1 YFWDFGDGVTSTA
14 HTPPDH
20 IYSSVV
26 TETTYTVSFTVTDE
40 NGCSSTATQQITI
53 YPDISTSFTFSPDG
67 VCSSDTVTFDA
78 SSSTGGL
85 NYIWDFGDGSPGV
98 NTTDPVTNHLF
109 RAYNNA
115 ACTPDQLF
123 TTSLV
128 VTNSNNCQSGTN
140 DVVTMLRRPQPL
152 LADPTTNF
160 SNCLSSPTPDDPDYL
175 LTVNNVT
182 QFMACVDS
190 MNIEWGDGAVTYNLI
205 ASSFPVSH
213 LYTTINQFSLRVIA
227 YTNGC
232 YGDTIYLV
240 SNQSVPASAGVNIA
254 ASTVNCAP
262 HDYTFELTNYAGN
275 SNGTIYT
282 WDFGDG
288 SPGVT
293 WVHPDPL
300 SVDTIVH
307 TYTESACAVTTNPQ
321 TPDYT
326 VTLVVSNLCASRTTT
341 VNGIYVYSAPE
352 IRIEFVDQ
360 RDTICLNESACI
372 RNLSDPGYGGLVS
385 CDSTS
390 AFTID
395 FGDGAGSVQAPL
407 NDSICSNPY
416 SLPGTY
422 KITIDGE
429 NSANSCGTVSD
440 STTVLVVGTHGEFIA
455 DTVCFGGMTQFTD
468 LSYCYSDTTYTAD
481 PGILP
486 SSWEWDFGDP
496 NTNQDTSTLQNPGY
510 TYLSS
515 GVFQVTLIVG
525 NSFGCDSIFIDSV
538 YVDDMQIDSV
548 HITDIACHNAN
559 DGIIEIYSSLG
570 IGSHTYTLTPG
581 GIVNS
586 SGIFNNLA
594 AGTYTVTVADDH
606 GCSVFNDTLT
616 IRNPD
621 AIAVVVD
628 SFTDITCNGFD
639 DGTIQVSASGG
650 VGVLSFTLNPGGI
663 LNTTGLFENLAGGDY
678 TVSVTDENGCPPTVT
693 AAITIVDPPA
703 LTFTS
708 ITTINNTCHNI
719 NDGEITAVGTGGIG
733 IITYTLNPDLI
744 SNTTGVFSGLWG
756 GTYSITITDDNNCT
770 TTSPDVTIVNPPAI
784 VISSIVPMD
793 VTCHGAGDGSITIV
807 ASGGVGVL
815 NYTLDPGAIT
825 NSTGQFTGLTGGI
838 YNVTIEDETGCQE
851 NTGNITINDPGIIE
865 INFEQATNITCNNLN
880 DGTITVS
887 VIGGTAPF
895 TYTLNPGSVSN
906 NTGIFNGLAAGIYTV
921 LAEDLNGCPSDMS
934 SPLTIVNPPLL
945 EIVSEAGTGITCHNA
960 NDGTITITAQGGTG
974 TLTYTLNPGGI
985 QNTTG
990 IFSNLPGNDYTVTV
1004 EDANL
1009 CSAISNNIPIVNPD
1023 GIIDN
1028 IIQTNITCYGDQDGT
1043 ITINASGGTGSL
1055 EYSLDNGFTFSALSF
1070 YDNLAP
1076 ATYVVVIRDAIGCL
1090 TPGEAVVISQPELL
1104 EITSFNVINTS
1115 CYGCMDG
1122 EAEAVVVG
1130 GTGPYTHSWSNGT
1143 TLNPATGLG
1152 VGTYT
1157 DTITDAHGCTT
1168 FAEVTITEPQPLLV
1182 TTDSADAVCYG
1193 TNTGWVSATVT
1204 GGTAPYTY
1212 SWIRLPDFTEIGTTD
1227 LLSNQ
1232 GVGTYRVTVYDF
1244 FNNMVVDEVS
1254 IGQPDMLALTFN
1266 FSDTVCFGATNG
1278 WGEVIPT
1285 GGVPSYTYLWN
1296 DPGLST
1302 TPDIS
1307 NLPAGIYE
1315 VVVTDSHLCQTTDQ
1329 FEIIENAEMLV
1340 AVTVA
1345 DPIICSGQSTQLTA
1359 TPSGGTTPYV
1369 SYLWDPAVDLDD
1381 PTSATPLASPVVSTT
1396 YTVLVTDTRGCTT
1409 TNQVLLEVFPS
1420 PTAQM
1425 GYNNP
1430 CASNVVYFFDFSLP
1444 NGDSIVAYS
1453 WDFGDGNFSTNQNP
1467 VHYYAAIGASYDVS
1481 LTVMN
1486 ENGCIDVLYE
1496 TIFVNPTLGADFTAD
1511 LVCLGDSTQFIDTAL
1526 VPATVA
1532 SWSWDFGDG
1541 TTSDLHNPK
1550 HAYLLP
1556 GTYQVSLTITDNN
1569 GCQEFVS
1576 HLVEVN
1582 PLPIPA
1588 FSAQTSCLGDLTF
1601 FTDLTQDPSST
1612 IDIWS
1617 WDFGDPA
1624 SGADN
1629 ISGLQNPS
1637 HLYTIAGDYNVTLVV
1652 VNQNGCADT
1661 LVQTTVI
1668 FPDPIVLFT
1677 ADTVCFGTAT
1687 HFTDLSFVAAGQITS
1702 WNWDFGDGFNSTLQ
1716 NPTHLYGASGK
1727 YEVILQASNAGG
1739 CMGQY
1744 SDSIWVHG
1752 QPVAGFNF
1760 PSVCVNETGQF
1771 FDASVPADTAIVSW
1785 NWNFGDGNTSTL
1797 QNPVHTYL
1805 FSSNF
1810 NVRLEIIDAN
1820 GCSDVVF
1827 QSIVVD
1833 PLPYVDFDY
1842 SLATCANDTTYFT
1855 DLSIPNA
1862 ASIISWLWDFGDGN
1876 SSDLQNPGH
1885 YFGTDGVFTVTLTVI
1900 NSNGCPNTTQQQID
1914 IYAPP
1919 LAGFSSSPG
1928 CLGFPIQFTDE
1939 TTLLSGSIIDWEWN
1953 FGEPIS
1959 GPNNV
1964 SFAQNPT
1971 HNYSGTGVYL
1981 VTLIVTSSDLCYDT
1995 IQRQITV
2002 FASPTGD
2009 FISTNACLNDIT
2021 FFTDLSVQGDAP
2033 IISWYWNFGDATYS
2047 SEQNPS
2053 HVYGNSGQ
2061 YIAFLTITDTN
2072 GCSVTVNRLVNVFAL
2087 PIPQF
2092 IYEHACE
2099 NTMAHFTD
2107 YSVGSGAPIISWFW
2121 DFGDPGSGANN
2132 FSTQQNPAHE
2142 YLLAGTYP
2150 VTLSVT
2156 NMNGCQNTNTT
2167 DVLVEPGPVAEFIY
2181 DSVCS
2186 GSPTYFID
2194 QSYSLGSP
2202 ITNWYWNFGD
2212 GSTSNIPMP
2221 VHTFAAT
2228 GIYNVALSITI
2239 ANGCVD
2245 QVIHQV
2251 IIEDGPVA
2259 DFSYMDP
2266 TCTLDILQF
2275 TDLSYTSG
2283 ISPIISW
2290 YWEFG
2295 DGGNSTD
2302 QNPTHFYSIPGTY
2315 QVSLTVENTNSC
2327 VNTIT
2332 KSVTSGV
2339 APVAGFSFDANTCDT
2354 VHFTDQ
2360 SSVSGATI
2368 ISWNWNFGDPLSGT
2382 NNFST
2387 LQNPT
2392 HIYTLSGSYDVR
2404 LIVESDGACSDTII
2418 QTLLITQPVADF
2430 NIVNNGDCANGP
2442 IQFADLSYSTGVS
2455 ITGWLWNFGD
2465 PASGSSNV
2473 STAQNPTHAFSTGGA
2488 YNVTLIVTDQN
2499 GCSNTITRTVTT
2511 LPAPVSLFSA
2521 TPVSSSSCQNSEVQ
2535 FTDLS
2540 AAVGSPLVEWSW
2552 SFGDGSPDSVII
2564 SPDSPNI
2571 IHTFPSNG
2579 TYMVSLAVTNAAG
2592 CSDLYLQAITVSST
2606 DFIIDFSYTIDS
2618 CLT

>member
-1 YFWDFGDGVTSTA
+1 
-14 HTPPDH
+14 
-20 IYSSVV
+20 
-26 TETTYTVSFTVTDE
+26 
-40 NGCSSTATQQITI
+40 
-53 YPDISTSFTFSPDG
+53 
-67 VCSSDTVTFDA
+67 
-78 SSSTGGL
+78 
-85 NYIWDFGDGSPGV
+85 
-98 NTTDPVTNHLF
+98 
-109 RAYNNA
+109 
-115 ACTPDQLF
+115 
-123 TTSLV
+123 
-128 VTNSNNCQSGTN
+128 
-140 DVVTMLRRPQPL
+140 
-152 LADPTTNF
+152 
-160 SNCLSSPTPDDPDYL
+160 
-175 LTVNNVT
+175 
-182 QFMACVDS
+182 
-190 MNIEWGDGAVTYNLI
+190 
-205 ASSFPVSH
+205 
-213 LYTTINQFSLRVIA
+213 
-227 YTNGC
+227 
-232 YGDTIYLV
+232 
-240 SNQSVPASAGVNIA
+240 
-254 ASTVNCAP
+254 
-262 HDYTFELTNYAGN
+262 
-275 SNGTIYT
+275 
-282 WDFGDG
+282 
-288 SPGVT
+288 
-293 WVHPDPL
+293 
-300 SVDTIVH
+300 
-307 TYTESACAVTTNPQ
+307 
-321 TPDYT
+321 
-326 VTLVVSNLCASRTTT
+326 
-341 VNGIYVYSAPE
+341 
-352 IRIEFVDQ
+352 
-360 RDTICLNESACI
+360 
-372 RNLSDPGYGGLVS
+372 
-385 CDSTS
+385 
-390 AFTID
+390 
-395 FGDGAGSVQAPL
+395 
-407 NDSICSNPY
+407 
-416 SLPGTY
+416 
-422 KITIDGE
+422 
-429 NSANSCGTVSD
+429 
-440 STTVLVVGTHGEFIA
+440 
-455 DTVCFGGMTQFTD
+455 
-468 LSYCYSDTTYTAD
+468 
-481 PGILP
+481 
-486 SSWEWDFGDP
+486 
-496 NTNQDTSTLQNPGY
+496 
-510 TYLSS
+510 
-515 GVFQVTLIVG
+515 
-525 NSFGCDSIFIDSV
+525 
-538 YVDDMQIDSV
+538 
-548 HITDIACHNAN
+548 
-559 DGIIEIYSSLG
+559 
-570 IGSHTYTLTPG
+570 
-581 GIVNS
+581 
-586 SGIFNNLA
+586 
-594 AGTYTVTVADDH
+594 
-606 GCSVFNDTLT
+606 
-616 IRNPD
+616 
-621 AIAVVVD
+621 
-628 SFTDITCNGFD
+628 
-639 DGTIQVSASGG
+639 
-650 VGVLSFTLNPGGI
+650 
-663 LNTTGLFENLAGGDY
+663 
-678 TVSVTDENGCPPTVT
+678 
-693 AAITIVDPPA
+693 
-703 LTFTS
+703 
-708 ITTINNTCHNI
+708 
-719 NDGEITAVGTGGIG
+719 
-733 IITYTLNPDLI
+733 
-744 SNTTGVFSGLWG
+744 
-756 GTYSITITDDNNCT
+756 
-770 TTSPDVTIVNPPAI
+770 
-784 VISSIVPMD
+784 
-793 VTCHGAGDGSITIV
+793 
-807 ASGGVGVL
+807 
-815 NYTLDPGAIT
+815 
-825 NSTGQFTGLTGGI
+825 
-838 YNVTIEDETGCQE
+838 
-851 NTGNITINDPGIIE
+851 
-865 INFEQATNITCNNLN
+865 
-880 DGTITVS
+880 
-887 VIGGTAPF
+887 
-895 TYTLNPGSVSN
+895 
-906 NTGIFNGLAAGIYTV
+906 
-921 LAEDLNGCPSDMS
+921 
-934 SPLTIVNPPLL
+934 
-945 EIVSEAGTGITCHNA
+945 
-960 NDGTITITAQGGTG
+960 
-974 TLTYTLNPGGI
+974 
-985 QNTTG
+985 
-990 IFSNLPGNDYTVTV
+990 
-1004 EDANL
+1004 
-1009 CSAISNNIPIVNPD
+1009 
-1023 GIIDN
+1023 
-1028 IIQTNITCYGDQDGT
+1028 
-1043 ITINASGGTGSL
+1043 
-1055 EYSLDNGFTFSALSF
+1055 
-1070 YDNLAP
+1070 
-1076 ATYVVVIRDAIGCL
+1076 
-1090 TPGEAVVISQPELL
+1090 
-1104 EITSFNVINTS
+1104 
-1115 CYGCMDG
+1115 
-1122 EAEAVVVG
+1122 
-1130 GTGPYTHSWSNGT
+1130 
-1143 TLNPATGLG
+1143 
-1152 VGTYT
+1152 
-1157 DTITDAHGCTT
+1157 
-1168 FAEVTITEPQPLLV
+1168 
-1182 TTDSADAVCYG
+1182 
-1193 TNTGWVSATVT
+1193 
-1204 GGTAPYTY
+1204 
-1212 SWIRLPDFTEIGTTD
+1212 
-1227 LLSNQ
+1227 
-1232 GVGTYRVTVYDF
+1232 
-1244 FNNMVVDEVS
+1244 
-1254 IGQPDMLALTFN
+1254 
-1266 FSDTVCFGATNG
+1266 
-1278 WGEVIPT
+1278 
-1285 GGVPSYTYLWN
+1285 
-1296 DPGLST
+1296 
-1302 TPDIS
+1302 
-1307 NLPAGIYE
+1307 GIYE

-1532 SWSWDFGDG
+1532 AWSWDFGDG

-1582 PLPIPA
+1582 PLPIAA

-1637 HLYTIAGDYNVTLVV
+1637 HLYTIAGDYNVILVV

-2221 VHTFAAT
+2221 VHTFAAP

-2618 CLT
+2618 CLTAQFTDLSTPPPGYYLVEWYWEFGDDSVSTWPNPRHSYLSGGLYNVTLTVTAERDSVFCTNSITLPVIVPHMPTIYYTWDPEPTCLGDSTHFYGTSGTEITEWYWDFDDGLFGNGQGIDHLYTAPGTYDVT